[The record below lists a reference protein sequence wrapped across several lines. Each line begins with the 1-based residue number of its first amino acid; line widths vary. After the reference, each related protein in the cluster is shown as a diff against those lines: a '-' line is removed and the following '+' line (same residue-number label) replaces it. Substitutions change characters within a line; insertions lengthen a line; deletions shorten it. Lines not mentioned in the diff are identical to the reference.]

1 MINNVVRSV
10 SSNAKVR
17 SDGDVI
23 VILAP
28 ISQQELV
35 GVWWL
40 MSKYGK
46 SKTIIIF
53 NNKLHPLPN
62 ELMFAETCYSVFPL
76 IARLSTSS
84 LDENGERPSNPKIV
98 LLWRF
103 PRDWEIH
110 IDINEGLG
118 FELAGS
124 VPAVDVGMR
133 GPLMD
138 WIAGCVKQHMQ
149 LKFRN

>member
-1 MINNVVRSV
+1 MVDVEIRRKQNNYH
-10 SSNAKVR
+10 
-17 SDGDVI
+17 
-23 VILAP
+23 L
-28 ISQQELV
+28 
-35 GVWWL
+35 
-40 MSKYGK
+40 
-46 SKTIIIF
+46 F

-62 ELMFAETCYSVFPL
+62 ELMFAKTCYSVFPL
-76 IARLSTSS
+76 IARSSTSS